1 MTTFYPRIRK
11 ADASCYYPARYLYPN
26 PCFPLAVSEPLL
38 SVRNLTID
46 FHSHRGDTRAVAD
59 ISFDLHRGE
68 TLAIVGESGSGK
80 SVTSLALMGLI
91 PLPPGKISSGT
102 ALFQSPALGE
112 IDLLQL
118 TDKQLQQVR
127 GNDISMIFQE
137 PMTSLNP
144 VYTCGSQVVEALRLH
159 TTLTEKQAAARTV
172 ELFTMAQLPRPEKIF
187 SSYPHEISGGQKQR
201 VMIAMAMACNPAILI
216 ADEPTT
222 ALDVT
227 VQARM
232 LQLIDELRRERNT
245 AVLFITHDLGVVAEI
260 ADRIMVM
267 YRGRV
272 VEQGRVLDIFTNPQH
287 PYTRGLLA
295 CRPKLSI
302 GRKKLPVVADFM
314 QETADGSMIS
324 TSDGIP
330 QLAANELAVLP
341 QTETDFTKT
350 FPVEHNQVPRS
361 FEDIGNMETAPLES
375 GQLVPEAAPGEVLQP
390 TDGATLAETPM
401 VHTVD
406 QPLVAS
412 NEKAVRVSSPTS
424 AGRVEKPLLQVEN
437 LKVHFPVR
445 KGIFRRT
452 TEVVRAVDD
461 VSFDIYP
468 GETVGLVGESGCGK
482 TTLGRALLRLVE
494 PTSGSILFEGIDLA
508 TLPAGELRRRR
519 REFQMVFQDPYAA
532 LNPIMTVGE
541 AILEPMRVHGVGGS
555 KAEQKA
561 RVLDLLRTVGL
572 REDHFLRYPHEFSGG
587 QRQRI
592 CIARALALQ
601 PKCII
606 CDESVS
612 ALDVSVQA
620 QVLNLLNDLK
630 RDFGITYLFITHD
643 LSVARFMSD
652 RLLVMSKGKIVE
664 SGPATEVY
672 ANPQNEYTRT
682 LLAAIPKDEP
692 ADIRAAVARRAY

>member
-1 MTTFYPRIRK
+1 
-11 ADASCYYPARYLYPN
+11 
-26 PCFPLAVSEPLL
+26 VSAPIL

-46 FHSHRGDTRAVAD
+46 FASHRGNTRAVSD
-59 ISFDLHRGE
+59 VSFDLHRGE

-91 PLPPGKISSGT
+91 PLPPGQIT
-102 ALFQSPALGE
+102 AGETRFHSEALGE
-112 IDLLQL
+112 VDLLKL
-118 TDKQLQQVR
+118 TDKELQQVR

-159 TTLTEKQAAARTV
+159 TTLDSKQAEARTV

-187 SSYPHEISGGQKQR
+187 KSYPHEISGGQKQR

-232 LQLIDELRRERNT
+232 LELIDQLRRQHNT

-272 VEQGRVLDIFTNPQH
+272 VEQGAVLDIFTNPQH
-287 PYTRGLLA
+287 PYTKGLLA

-302 GRKKLPVVADFM
+302 GRKKLPVVSDFM
-314 QETADGSMIS
+314 QETADGCFIATKSG
-324 TSDGIP
+324 TT
-330 QLAANELAVLP
+330 QLAASESNELPVTTP
-341 QTETDFTKT
+341 KNGTETTKT
-350 FPVEHNQVPRS
+350 FPVEHPDVPHFDNAS
-361 FEDIGNMETAPLES
+361 FGLESAPILES
-375 GQLVPEAAPGEVLQP
+375 GQLL
-390 TDGATLAETPM
+390 
-401 VHTVD
+401 
-406 QPLVAS
+406 PLVGSTEVAALPAPDLAVVDTKPQQFHEVKAIQAPSHAS
-412 NEKAVRVSSPTS
+412 AQV
-424 AGRVEKPLLQVEN
+424 PLLQVQDLN
-437 LKVHFPVR
+437 VHFPIR
-445 KGIFRRT
+445 KGFFNRKS
-452 TEVVRAVDD
+452 EVVRAVDG

-494 PTSGSILFEGIDLA
+494 PTSGSILFEGVDLA
-508 TLPAGELRRRR
+508 KLPAGELRRRR

-532 LNPIMTVGE
+532 LNPMMTVGE
-541 AILEPMRVHGVGGS
+541 AILEPMQVHNVGGT
-555 KAEQKA
+555 KQQQKA
-561 RVLDLLRTVGL
+561 RVVELLETVGL
-572 REDHFLRYPHEFSGG
+572 TEAQYQRYPHEFSGG

-630 RDFGITYLFITHD
+630 REFNITYLFITHD

-652 RLLVMSKGKIVE
+652 RLLVMRQGQIVE
-664 SGPATEVY
+664 SGPAANLY
-672 ANPQNEYTRT
+672 AHPQHEYTRQ

-692 ADIRAAVARRAY
+692 ADIRAAVASRA

>member
-1 MTTFYPRIRK
+1 
-11 ADASCYYPARYLYPN
+11 
-26 PCFPLAVSEPLL
+26 VSAPIL
-38 SVRNLTID
+38 SVRYLTID
-46 FHSHRGDTRAVAD
+46 FASHRGNTRAVSD
-59 ISFDLHRGE
+59 VSFDLHRGE

-91 PLPPGKISSGT
+91 PLPPGQIT
-102 ALFQSPALGE
+102 AGETRFHSEALGE
-112 IDLLQL
+112 VDLLKL
-118 TDKQLQQVR
+118 TDKELQQVR

-159 TTLTEKQAAARTV
+159 TTLSEKEAAARTV

-187 SSYPHEISGGQKQR
+187 KSYPHEISGGQKQR

-232 LQLIDELRRERNT
+232 LELIDQLRRQHNT

-272 VEQGRVLDIFTNPQH
+272 VEQGAVLDIFTNPQH
-287 PYTRGLLA
+287 PYTKGLLA

-302 GRKKLPVVADFM
+302 GRKKLPVVSDFM
-314 QETADGSMIS
+314 QETADGGFIATKSG
-324 TSDGIP
+324 TT
-330 QLAANELAVLP
+330 QLTASESNELPVDAP
-341 QTETDFTKT
+341 KNETETTKT
-350 FPVEHNQVPRS
+350 FPVEHHDVPHSDNSS
-361 FEDIGNMETAPLES
+361 FGLESAPSLES
-375 GQLVPEAAPGEVLQP
+375 GQLLPVVDSTEVAAVPVPDLAVVDTKFQQFQEA
-390 TDGATLAETPM
+390 
-401 VHTVD
+401 
-406 QPLVAS
+406 
-412 NEKAVRVSSPTS
+412 KAIQVPSHPS
-424 AGRVEKPLLQVEN
+424 AQVPLLQVQGLN
-437 LKVHFPVR
+437 VHFPIR
-445 KGIFRRT
+445 KGFFNRKP
-452 TEVVRAVDD
+452 EVVRAVDG

-494 PTSGSILFEGIDLA
+494 PTSGSILFEGVDLA
-508 TLPAGELRRRR
+508 KLPAGELRRRR

-532 LNPIMTVGE
+532 LNPMMTVGE
-541 AILEPMRVHGVGGS
+541 AILEPMQVHNVGGT
-555 KAEQKA
+555 KQQQKA
-561 RVLDLLRTVGL
+561 RVVELLETVGL
-572 REDHFLRYPHEFSGG
+572 IEAQYQRYPHEFSGG

-630 RDFGITYLFITHD
+630 REFNITYLFITHD

-652 RLLVMSKGKIVE
+652 RLLVMRQGQIVE
-664 SGPATEVY
+664 SGPAADLY
-672 ANPQNEYTRT
+672 AHPQHEYTRQ

-692 ADIRAAVARRAY
+692 ADIRAAVASRA

>member
-1 MTTFYPRIRK
+1 MSQPI
-11 ADASCYYPARYLYPN
+11 
-26 PCFPLAVSEPLL
+26 L

-46 FHSHRGDTRAVAD
+46 FASHRGNTRAVD
-59 ISFDLHRGE
+59 SISFELKRGE

-91 PLPPGKISSGT
+91 PMPPGHIASGE
-102 ALFQSPALGE
+102 AKFQSEALGE
-112 IDLLQL
+112 VDLLKL
-118 TDKQLQQVR
+118 TDEQLQKVR

-144 VYTCGSQVVEALRLH
+144 VYTCGSQVMEALRLH
-159 TTLTEKQAAARTV
+159 TTLSEKGAEARTV

-187 SSYPHEISGGQKQR
+187 KSYPHEISGGQKQR

-232 LQLIDELRRERNT
+232 LRLIDDLRRKHNT
-245 AVLFITHDLGVVAEI
+245 AVIFITHDLGVVAEI
-260 ADRIMVM
+260 ADRILVM

-272 VEQGRVLDIFTNPQH
+272 VEQGAVLDIFTNPQH
-287 PYTRGLLA
+287 PYTKGLLA
-295 CRPKLSI
+295 CRPKLSV
-302 GRKKLPVVADFM
+302 GRKRLPVVADFM
-314 QETADGSMIS
+314 QEMADGSFITTES
-324 TSDGIP
+324 AP
-330 QLAANELAVLP
+330 VQLSSG
-341 QTETDFTKT
+341 ETGESSYNSAETTKT
-350 FPVEHNQVPRS
+350 FPVEHSVSRPKEPVS
-361 FEDIGNMETAPLES
+361 GLKTAPAAES
-375 GQLVPEAAPGEVLQP
+375 GLPLPAVETGMVTPVADSASQLADLSKEEALGQP
-390 TDGATLAETPM
+390 QGAGGVTQLPM
-401 VHTVD
+401 
-406 QPLVAS
+406 
-412 NEKAVRVSSPTS
+412 NS
-424 AGRVEKPLLQVEN
+424 APLLQVEN
-437 LKVHFPVR
+437 LNVHFPIR
-445 KGIFRRT
+445 KGFLRRRT
-452 TEVVRAVDD
+452 EYVRAVDG

-482 TTLGRALLRLVE
+482 TTLGRTLLRLVE
-494 PTSGSILFEGIDLA
+494 PTSGSMLFEGVDLA
-508 TLPAGELRRRR
+508 QLPAGELRRRR

-532 LNPIMTVGE
+532 LNPMMTIGE
-541 AILEPMRVHGVGGS
+541 AILEPMRVHGVGGT
-555 KAEQKA
+555 KQQQKA
-561 RVLDLLRTVGL
+561 RVLELLRTVGL
-572 REDHFLRYPHEFSGG
+572 KEEHYLRYPHEFSGG

-606 CDESVS
+606 CDEAVS

-630 RDFGITYLFITHD
+630 REFGITYLFITHD

-652 RLLVMSKGKIVE
+652 RILVMRQGQIVE
-664 SGPATEVY
+664 SGPAAEVY
-672 ANPQNEYTRT
+672 ANPQHEYTRQ

-692 ADIRAAVARRAY
+692 ADIRAAVASRA

>member
-1 MTTFYPRIRK
+1 M
-11 ADASCYYPARYLYPN
+11 
-26 PCFPLAVSEPLL
+26 SEPIL

-46 FHSHRGDTRAVAD
+46 FSSHRGDTRAVAD
-59 ISFDLHRGE
+59 VSFDLHRGE

-91 PLPPGKISSGT
+91 PLPPGRITTGEARFHSE
-102 ALFQSPALGE
+102 ALGE
-112 IDLLQL
+112 VDLLKL
-118 TDKQLQQVR
+118 TEEQLQKVR

-159 TTLTEKQAAARTV
+159 TNLDAKQAEARTV

-187 SSYPHEISGGQKQR
+187 KSYPHEISGGQKQR

-232 LQLIDELRRERNT
+232 LQLIDQLRRQHNT

-260 ADRIMVM
+260 ADRILVM

-272 VEQGRVLDIFTNPQH
+272 VEQGPVLDIFTNPQH
-287 PYTRGLLA
+287 PYTKGLLA
-295 CRPKLSI
+295 CRPKLSV

-314 QETADGSMIS
+314 RETADGGFISMEEPITQVVAAENGVVAVEPS
-324 TSDGIP
+324 KNGI
-330 QLAANELAVLP
+330 
-341 QTETDFTKT
+341 ETTKT
-350 FPVEHNQVPRS
+350 FPVEHPNVPHLS
-361 FEDIGNMETAPLES
+361 NGILGVETAPTLES
-375 GQLVPEAAPGEVLQP
+375 GQPLPTAGGDAAVFGVSPTNGAASRAEV
-390 TDGATLAETPM
+390 T
-401 VHTVD
+401 
-406 QPLVAS
+406 
-412 NEKAVRVSSPTS
+412 SSPLFNGTNEQS
-424 AGRVEKPLLQVEN
+424 QGTPPINGTAPLLQVEN
-437 LKVHFPVR
+437 LNVHFPIR
-445 KGIFRRT
+445 KGFFNRKP
-452 TEVVRAVDD
+452 EVVRAVDG

-494 PTSGSILFEGIDLA
+494 PTSGSILFEGVDLA
-508 TLPAGELRRRR
+508 KLPAGELRRRR

-532 LNPIMTVGE
+532 LNPMMTVGE
-541 AILEPMRVHGVGGS
+541 AILEPMRVHGVGGT
-555 KAEQKA
+555 KQQQKA
-561 RVLDLLRTVGL
+561 RVLELLRTVGL
-572 REDHFLRYPHEFSGG
+572 TEAQYQRYPHEFSGG

-630 RDFGITYLFITHD
+630 REFNITYLFITHD

-652 RLLVMSKGKIVE
+652 RLLVMRQGQIVE
-664 SGPATEVY
+664 SGPAADLY
-672 ANPQNEYTRT
+672 ANPQHEYTKQ

-692 ADIRAAVARRAY
+692 ADIRAAVASRAVATF

>member
-1 MTTFYPRIRK
+1 M
-11 ADASCYYPARYLYPN
+11 
-26 PCFPLAVSEPLL
+26 SEPIL

-46 FHSHRGDTRAVAD
+46 FASHRGNTRAVSD
-59 ISFDLHRGE
+59 VSFDLRRGE

-91 PLPPGKISSGT
+91 PLPPGRITTGEARFHSE
-102 ALFQSPALGE
+102 ALGE
-112 IDLLQL
+112 VDLLKL
-118 TDKQLQQVR
+118 TDKELQQVR

-159 TTLTEKQAAARTV
+159 TNLDAKQAEARTV

-187 SSYPHEISGGQKQR
+187 KSYPHEISGGQKQR

-232 LQLIDELRRERNT
+232 LQLIDQLRRQHNT

-260 ADRIMVM
+260 ADRILVM

-272 VEQGRVLDIFTNPQH
+272 VEQGPVLDIFTNPQH
-287 PYTRGLLA
+287 PYTKGLLA
-295 CRPKLSI
+295 CRPKLSV

-314 QETADGSMIS
+314 RETADGGFIAL
-324 TSDGIP
+324 DGVP
-330 QLAANELAVLP
+330 AQLLASENNELAIDSP
-341 QTETDFTKT
+341 KNGIETTKT
-350 FPVEHNQVPRS
+350 FPVEHQDVPHPRVP
-361 FEDIGNMETAPLES
+361 FFGVEDAPASES
-375 GQLVPEAAPGEVLQP
+375 GQLLPAVDTIEVGAPLASELVITADTEPIQLREATTIQAPKLTGSQAP
-390 TDGATLAETPM
+390 I
-401 VHTVD
+401 
-406 QPLVAS
+406 
-412 NEKAVRVSSPTS
+412 
-424 AGRVEKPLLQVEN
+424 LQVEN
-437 LKVHFPVR
+437 LNVHFPIR
-445 KGIFRRT
+445 KGFFNRKP
-452 TEVVRAVDD
+452 EVVRAVDG
-461 VSFDIYP
+461 VSFNIYP

-494 PTSGSILFEGIDLA
+494 PTSGSILFEGVDLA
-508 TLPAGELRRRR
+508 KLPTGELRRRR

-532 LNPIMTVGE
+532 LNPMMTVGE
-541 AILEPMRVHGVGGS
+541 AILEPMQVHNVGGT
-555 KAEQKA
+555 KQQQKA
-561 RVLDLLRTVGL
+561 RVLELLRTVGL
-572 REDHFLRYPHEFSGG
+572 TEAQYQRYPHEFSGG

-630 RDFGITYLFITHD
+630 REFNITYLFITHD

-652 RLLVMSKGKIVE
+652 RLLVMRQGQIVE
-664 SGPATEVY
+664 SGPAADLY
-672 ANPQNEYTRT
+672 AHPQHEYTRQ

-692 ADIRAAVARRAY
+692 ADIRAAVASRA

>member
-1 MTTFYPRIRK
+1 MMLSVLQSFSTYLYLPHLRSV
-11 ADASCYYPARYLYPN
+11 ASCYLPS
-26 PCFPLAVSEPLL
+26 VSQPIL

-46 FHSHRGDTRAVAD
+46 FASHRGNTRAVD
-59 ISFDLHRGE
+59 SISFELKRGE

-91 PLPPGKISSGT
+91 PLPPGRITTGE
-102 ALFQSPALGE
+102 AWFQSEALGE
-112 IDLLQL
+112 VDLLKL
-118 TDKQLQQVR
+118 TDKELQQVR

-159 TTLTEKQAAARTV
+159 TTLSEKEAEARTV

-187 SSYPHEISGGQKQR
+187 KSYPHEISGGQKQR

-232 LQLIDELRRERNT
+232 LRLIDDLRREHNT
-245 AVLFITHDLGVVAEI
+245 AVIFITHDLGVVAEI
-260 ADRIMVM
+260 ADRILVM

-272 VEQGRVLDIFTNPQH
+272 VEQGAVLDIFTNPQH
-287 PYTRGLLA
+287 PYTKGLLA
-295 CRPKLSI
+295 CRPKLSV
-302 GRKKLPVVADFM
+302 GRKRLPVVADFM
-314 QETADGSMIS
+314 QETADGSFITTES
-324 TSDGIP
+324 AAV
-330 QLAANELAVLP
+330 QLPIA
-341 QTETDFTKT
+341 ETGESSYNGAEITKT
-350 FPVEHNQVPRS
+350 FPVEHSVSRPKEPV
-361 FEDIGNMETAPLES
+361 FGLETA
-375 GQLVPEAAPGEVLQP
+375 AA
-390 TDGATLAETPM
+390 AETG
-401 VHTVD
+401 
-406 QPLVAS
+406 QPLPADAAVIPPITEPPGIPANYAAGQPPKVEVEQVLEQPQS
-412 NEKAVRVSSPTS
+412 GLAANPEVRQTKA
-424 AGRVEKPLLQVEN
+424 LLQVEN
-437 LKVHFPVR
+437 LNVHFPIR
-445 KGIFRRT
+445 KGFLRRK
-452 TEVVRAVDD
+452 TEYVRAVDG

-482 TTLGRALLRLVE
+482 TTLGRTLLRLVE
-494 PTSGSILFEGIDLA
+494 PTSGSMLFEGVDLA
-508 TLPAGELRRRR
+508 LLPAGELRRRR

-532 LNPIMTVGE
+532 LNPMMTIGE
-541 AILEPMRVHGVGGS
+541 AILEPMRVHGVGGT
-555 KAEQKA
+555 KQQQKA
-561 RVLDLLRTVGL
+561 RVLELLRTVGL
-572 REDHFLRYPHEFSGG
+572 KEEHYLRYPHEFSGG

-606 CDESVS
+606 CDEAVS

-630 RDFGITYLFITHD
+630 REFGITYLFITHD

-652 RLLVMSKGKIVE
+652 RILVMRQGQIVE
-664 SGPATEVY
+664 SGPAAEVY
-672 ANPQNEYTRT
+672 ANPQHEYTRQ

-692 ADIRAAVARRAY
+692 ADIRAAVASRA

>member
-1 MTTFYPRIRK
+1 MSQPI
-11 ADASCYYPARYLYPN
+11 
-26 PCFPLAVSEPLL
+26 L

-46 FHSHRGDTRAVAD
+46 FASHRGNTRAVD
-59 ISFDLHRGE
+59 SISFELKRGE

-91 PLPPGKISSGT
+91 PLPPGRITTGE
-102 ALFQSPALGE
+102 AWFQSEALGE
-112 IDLLQL
+112 VDLLKL
-118 TDKQLQQVR
+118 TDKELQQVR

-159 TTLTEKQAAARTV
+159 TKLNEKEAEARTV

-187 SSYPHEISGGQKQR
+187 KSYPHEISGGQKQR

-232 LQLIDELRRERNT
+232 LRLIDDLRREHNT
-245 AVLFITHDLGVVAEI
+245 AVIFITHDLGVVAEI
-260 ADRIMVM
+260 ADRILVM

-272 VEQGRVLDIFTNPQH
+272 VEQGAVLDIFTNPQH
-287 PYTRGLLA
+287 PYTKGLLA
-295 CRPKLSI
+295 CRPKLSV
-302 GRKKLPVVADFM
+302 GRKRLPVVADFM
-314 QETADGSMIS
+314 QETADGSFITTES
-324 TSDGIP
+324 ASV
-330 QLAANELAVLP
+330 QLPIA
-341 QTETDFTKT
+341 ETGESSYNGAETTKT
-350 FPVEHNQVPRS
+350 FPVEHPVSRPKEPA
-361 FEDIGNMETAPLES
+361 FGLETAPAAES
-375 GQLVPEAAPGEVLQP
+375 GLPLPAEATGIPMVAELQDISANRPVSQPPKVEVEDVSEQPQSGLAANPAAPKP
-390 TDGATLAETPM
+390 
-401 VHTVD
+401 
-406 QPLVAS
+406 
-412 NEKAVRVSSPTS
+412 
-424 AGRVEKPLLQVEN
+424 KPLLQVEN
-437 LKVHFPVR
+437 LNVHFPIR
-445 KGIFRRT
+445 KGFLRRK
-452 TEVVRAVDD
+452 TEYVRAVDG

-482 TTLGRALLRLVE
+482 TTLGRTLLRLVE
-494 PTSGSILFEGIDLA
+494 PTSGSMLFEGVDLA
-508 TLPAGELRRRR
+508 KLPAGELRRRR

-532 LNPIMTVGE
+532 LNPMMTIGE
-541 AILEPMRVHGVGGS
+541 AILEPMRVHGVGGT
-555 KAEQKA
+555 KQQQKA
-561 RVLDLLRTVGL
+561 RVLELLRTVGL
-572 REDHFLRYPHEFSGG
+572 KEEHYLRYPHEFSGG

-606 CDESVS
+606 CDEAVS

-630 RDFGITYLFITHD
+630 REFGITYLFITHD

-652 RLLVMSKGKIVE
+652 RILVMRQGQIVE
-664 SGPATEVY
+664 SGPAAEVY
-672 ANPQNEYTRT
+672 ANPQHEYTRQ

-692 ADIRAAVARRAY
+692 ADIRAAVASRA

>member
-1 MTTFYPRIRK
+1 M
-11 ADASCYYPARYLYPN
+11 L
-26 PCFPLAVSEPLL
+26 EPLL
-38 SVRNLTID
+38 TVANLTID
-46 FHSHRGDTRAVAD
+46 FSSHRGDTRAVEGV
-59 ISFDLHRGE
+59 SFELHRGE

-91 PLPPGKISSGT
+91 PMPPGKVAAGT
-102 ALFQSPALGE
+102 ARFQSAALGE
-112 IDLLQL
+112 VDLLTL
-118 TDKQLQQVR
+118 TDEQLRQVR

-159 TTLTEKQAAARTV
+159 TSLSEKQAAARTV
-172 ELFTMAQLPRPEKIF
+172 ELFTMAQLPRPAEIF
-187 SSYPHEISGGQKQR
+187 ASYPHQISGGQKQR

-232 LQLIDELRRERNT
+232 LQLIDGLRRDHGT

-260 ADRIMVM
+260 ADRILVM
-267 YRGRV
+267 YRGKV
-272 VEQGRVLDIFTNPQH
+272 VEQGPVLDIFTRPQH
-287 PYTRGLLA
+287 PYTKGLLA
-295 CRPKLSI
+295 CRPKLSV
-302 GRKKLPVVADFM
+302 GQKRLPVVADFM
-314 QETADGSMIS
+314 REDANGGFSATDASRGEAA
-324 TSDGIP
+324 
-330 QLAANELAVLP
+330 QLLAVELGAADH
-341 QTETDFTKT
+341 QASQNGGETTKM
-350 FPVEHNQVPRS
+350 FPVEHSNVPRPA
-361 FEDIGNMETAPLES
+361 DTPVNLETAPLES
-375 GQLVPEAAPGEVLQP
+375 GQLLPVVGSVADSSDEFMALPPLDAPQEPAAQ
-390 TDGATLAETPM
+390 GAFGANLNS
-401 VHTVD
+401 
-406 QPLVAS
+406 S
-412 NEKAVRVSSPTS
+412 NEGRLPGAPTS
-424 AGRVEKPLLQVEN
+424 IQDPKSPSPQDPILSVKN
-437 LKVHFPVR
+437 LRVHFPIS
-445 KGIFRRT
+445 KGFFRRS
-452 TEVVRAVDD
+452 TEVVRAVDG

-494 PTSGSILFEGIDLA
+494 LTAGSILFEGIDLA

-532 LNPIMTVGE
+532 LNPMMTVGE

-555 KAEQKA
+555 KAAQKA
-561 RVLDLLRTVGL
+561 KVLELLQTVGL
-572 REDHFLRYPHEFSGG
+572 SETHFQRYPHEFSGG

-630 RDFGITYLFITHD
+630 REFGITYLFITHD
-643 LSVARFMSD
+643 LSVARFMAD
-652 RLLVMSKGKIVE
+652 RLLVMSKGQIVE
-664 SGPATEVY
+664 SGPAAEVY
-672 ANPQNEYTRT
+672 AHPQNDYTKT

-692 ADIRAAVARRAY
+692 ADIRAAVASRR

>member
-1 MTTFYPRIRK
+1 M
-11 ADASCYYPARYLYPN
+11 SQ
-26 PCFPLAVSEPLL
+26 PLL

-46 FHSHRGDTRAVAD
+46 FQSHRGNTRAVAD
-59 ISFDLHRGE
+59 ISFDLRRGE

-91 PLPPGKISSGT
+91 PLPPGQIVSGV
-102 ALFQSPALGE
+102 ARFQSEALGE
-112 IDLLQL
+112 VDLLKL
-118 TDKQLQQVR
+118 PEEQLQKVR
-127 GNDISMIFQE
+127 GNDIGMIFQE

-144 VYTCGSQVVEALRLH
+144 VYTCGHQVVEALRLH
-159 TTLTEKQAAARTV
+159 TPLTEKEAEARTV

-187 SSYPHEISGGQKQR
+187 KSYPHEISGGQKQR

-232 LQLIDELRRERNT
+232 LRLIDDLRRQHHT
-245 AVLFITHDLGVVAEI
+245 AVIFITHDLGVVAEI
-260 ADRIMVM
+260 ADRILVM

-272 VEQGRVLDIFTNPQH
+272 VEQGPVLDIFTNPQH
-287 PYTRGLLA
+287 PYTKGLLA
-295 CRPKLSI
+295 CRPKLSV

-314 QETADGSMIS
+314 QETADGSFIS
-324 TSDGIP
+324 TETT
-330 QLAANELAVLP
+330 AAQVAEGYPADSSAAASQNGPDTA
-341 QTETDFTKT
+341 KT
-350 FPVEHNQVPRS
+350 FPVEHAVSR
-361 FEDIGNMETAPLES
+361 FEDHAFGLENAPGLES
-375 GQLVPEAAPGEVLQP
+375 GQLLPLEAGLETLLPAP
-390 TDGATLAETPM
+390 TAET
-401 VHTVD
+401 
-406 QPLVAS
+406 AS
-412 NEKAVRVSSPTS
+412 GSTSSKVSTNQAPKPPSPQ
-424 AGRVEKPLLQVEN
+424 GPLLSIQN
-437 LKVHFPVR
+437 LNVHFPIR
-445 KGIFRRT
+445 KGFFNRKP
-452 TEVVRAVDD
+452 EFVRAVDG

-482 TTLGRALLRLVE
+482 TTLGRTILRLVE
-494 PTSGSILFEGIDLA
+494 PTSGSILFEGVDLA
-508 TLPAGELRRRR
+508 KLPAEQLRRRR

-532 LNPIMTVGE
+532 LNPMMTVGE
-541 AILEPMRVHGVGGS
+541 AILEPMRVHGVGGT
-555 KAEQKA
+555 KQEQKA
-561 RVLDLLRTVGL
+561 RVLELLRTVGL
-572 REDHFLRYPHEFSGG
+572 KEEHYLRYPHEFSGG

-630 RDFGITYLFITHD
+630 REFGITYLFITHD

-652 RLLVMSKGKIVE
+652 RLLVMRQGQIVE
-664 SGPATEVY
+664 SGPAAEVY
-672 ANPQNEYTRT
+672 ANPRHEYTRQ
-682 LLAAIPKDEP
+682 LLAAIPKDTP
-692 ADIRAAVARRAY
+692 ADIRAAVASRA

>member
-1 MTTFYPRIRK
+1 MSQPI
-11 ADASCYYPARYLYPN
+11 
-26 PCFPLAVSEPLL
+26 L

-46 FHSHRGDTRAVAD
+46 FASHRGNTRAVD
-59 ISFDLHRGE
+59 SISFELKRGE

-91 PLPPGKISSGT
+91 PLPPGRITTGE
-102 ALFQSPALGE
+102 AWFQSEALGE
-112 IDLLQL
+112 VDLLKL
-118 TDKQLQQVR
+118 TDKELQQVR

-159 TTLTEKQAAARTV
+159 TTLSEKEAEARTV

-187 SSYPHEISGGQKQR
+187 KSYPHEISGGQKQR

-232 LQLIDELRRERNT
+232 LRLIDDLRREHNT
-245 AVLFITHDLGVVAEI
+245 AVIFITHDLGVVAEI
-260 ADRIMVM
+260 ADRILVM

-272 VEQGRVLDIFTNPQH
+272 VEQGAVLDIFTNPQH
-287 PYTRGLLA
+287 PYTKGLLA
-295 CRPKLSI
+295 CRPKLSV
-302 GRKKLPVVADFM
+302 GRKRLPVVADFM
-314 QETADGSMIS
+314 QETADGSFITTES
-324 TSDGIP
+324 AAV
-330 QLAANELAVLP
+330 QLPIA
-341 QTETDFTKT
+341 ETGESSYNGAEITKT
-350 FPVEHNQVPRS
+350 FPVEHSVSRPKEPV
-361 FEDIGNMETAPLES
+361 FGLETA
-375 GQLVPEAAPGEVLQP
+375 AA
-390 TDGATLAETPM
+390 AETG
-401 VHTVD
+401 
-406 QPLVAS
+406 QPLPADAAVIPPITEPPGIPANYAAGQPPKVEVEQVLEQPQS
-412 NEKAVRVSSPTS
+412 GLAANPEVRQTKA
-424 AGRVEKPLLQVEN
+424 LLQVEN
-437 LKVHFPVR
+437 LNVHFPIR
-445 KGIFRRT
+445 KGFLRRK
-452 TEVVRAVDD
+452 TEYVRAVDG

-482 TTLGRALLRLVE
+482 TTLGRTLLRLVE
-494 PTSGSILFEGIDLA
+494 PTSGSMLFEGVDLA
-508 TLPAGELRRRR
+508 LLPAGELRRRR

-532 LNPIMTVGE
+532 LNPMMTIGE
-541 AILEPMRVHGVGGS
+541 AILEPMRVHGVGGT
-555 KAEQKA
+555 KQQQKA
-561 RVLDLLRTVGL
+561 RVLELLRTVGL
-572 REDHFLRYPHEFSGG
+572 KEEHYLRYPHEFSGG

-606 CDESVS
+606 CDEAVS

-630 RDFGITYLFITHD
+630 REFGITYLFITHD

-652 RLLVMSKGKIVE
+652 RILVMRQGQIVE
-664 SGPATEVY
+664 SGPAAEVY
-672 ANPQNEYTRT
+672 ANPQHEYTRQ

-692 ADIRAAVARRAY
+692 ADIRAAVASRA

>member
-1 MTTFYPRIRK
+1 MQQ
-11 ADASCYYPARYLYPN
+11 
-26 PCFPLAVSEPLL
+26 PLL
-38 SVRNLTID
+38 SVSNLTID
-46 FHSHRGDTRAVAD
+46 FNSHRGATRAVNN
-59 ISFDLHRGE
+59 ISFELHRGE

-91 PLPPGKISSGT
+91 PMPPGRIVSGET
-102 ALFQSPALGE
+102 RFQSAQLGE
-112 IDLLQL
+112 IDLLKLSDQ
-118 TDKQLQQVR
+118 QLQQVR

-159 TTLTEKQAAARTV
+159 TKLNEKEAAARTV

-187 SSYPHEISGGQKQR
+187 TSYPHEISGGQKQR

-232 LQLIDELRRERNT
+232 LQLIDDLRREHNT

-260 ADRIMVM
+260 ADRILVM

-287 PYTRGLLA
+287 PYTKGLLA

-302 GRKKLPVVADFM
+302 GKKRLPVVADFM
-314 QETADGSMIS
+314 REAPDGSFITTETAFAQPADGE
-324 TSDGIP
+324 G
-330 QLAANELAVLP
+330 AVLSISNP
-341 QTETDFTKT
+341 QNSNETTKT
-350 FPVEHNQVPRS
+350 FPVEHRVSQLAEPLVGFN
-361 FEDIGNMETAPLES
+361 TAPATES
-375 GQLVPEAAPGEVLQP
+375 GQPLPSTAAVPSLVGVIEDLTAGKQGGRVAANGPHQENGVVA
-390 TDGATLAETPM
+390 ATLAS
-401 VHTVD
+401 
-406 QPLVAS
+406 AS
-412 NEKAVRVSSPTS
+412 T
-424 AGRVEKPLLQVEN
+424 PLLQVEN
-437 LKVHFPVR
+437 LQVYFPIR
-445 KGIFRRT
+445 KGFFNRKP
-452 TEVVRAVDD
+452 EFVKAVDG
-461 VSFDIYP
+461 VSFDIYR

-494 PTSGSILFEGIDLA
+494 PTAGRILFEGTDLA
-508 TLPAGELRRRR
+508 ALPTGELRRRR

-532 LNPIMTVGE
+532 LNPMMTVGE
-541 AILEPMRVHGVGGS
+541 AILEPMRVHGVGGT
-555 KAEQKA
+555 KAQQKA
-561 RVLDLLRTVGL
+561 RVQELLLTVGL
-572 REDHFLRYPHEFSGG
+572 RDDHYLRYPHEFSGG

-601 PKCII
+601 PKCIV

-652 RLLVMSKGKIVE
+652 RLLVMSKGQIVE
-664 SGPATEVY
+664 SGPAAQVY
-672 ANPQNEYTRT
+672 AHPQHEYTRT
-682 LLAAIPKDEP
+682 LLGAIPKDEP
-692 ADIRAAVARRAY
+692 ADIRAAVARRL

>member
-1 MTTFYPRIRK
+1 MP
-11 ADASCYYPARYLYPN
+11 
-26 PCFPLAVSEPLL
+26 EPLL
-38 SVRNLTID
+38 SVRDLTID
-46 FHSHRGDTRAVAD
+46 FSSHRGDTRAVANV
-59 ISFDLHRGE
+59 SFDLHRGE

-102 ALFQSPALGE
+102 AVFQSPTLGE

-159 TTLTEKQAAARTV
+159 TTLTEKEAAARTV

-187 SSYPHEISGGQKQR
+187 GSYPHEISGGQKQR

-232 LQLIDELRRERNT
+232 LQLIDDLRREHNT

-267 YRGRV
+267 YRGKV

-314 QETADGSMIS
+314 QEMPDGSILP
-324 TSDGIP
+324 TSNGAVQLLAGESSVYP
-330 QLAANELAVLP
+330 QNENN
-341 QTETDFTKT
+341 FTKT
-350 FPVEHNQVPRS
+350 FPVEHDSVPRS
-361 FEDIGNMETAPLES
+361 ISDVGNLETAPLES
-375 GQLVPEAAPGEVLQP
+375 GQLLPEATSNALAAPIDTPVAVTAREQSG
-390 TDGATLAETPM
+390 AETA
-401 VHTVD
+401 
-406 QPLVAS
+406 PLPVSQAS
-412 NEKAVRVSSPTS
+412 NLDTSSNQDHKTPIPQ
-424 AGRVEKPLLQVEN
+424 VPLLHVEN
-437 LKVHFPVR
+437 LKVYFPIR
-445 KGIFRRT
+445 KGFFRRT
-452 TEVVRAVDD
+452 TEFVRAVDD
-461 VSFDIYP
+461 VSFTIYP

-482 TTLGRALLRLVE
+482 TTLGRTLLRLVE
-494 PTSGSILFEGIDLA
+494 PTSGSILFDGVDLA
-508 TLPAGELRRRR
+508 TLPSGELRRRR

-532 LNPIMTVGE
+532 LNPTMTVGE
-541 AILEPMRVHGVGGS
+541 AILEPMRVHGVGGT

-561 RVLDLLRTVGL
+561 RVLELLRTVGL

-630 RDFGITYLFITHD
+630 REFGITYLFITHD

-664 SGPATEVY
+664 SGPAADVY

-692 ADIRAAVARRAY
+692 ADIWAAVARREVV

>member
-1 MTTFYPRIRK
+1 MSQPI
-11 ADASCYYPARYLYPN
+11 
-26 PCFPLAVSEPLL
+26 L

-46 FHSHRGDTRAVAD
+46 FASHRGNTRAVAD
-59 ISFDLHRGE
+59 ISFDLRRGE

-91 PLPPGKISSGT
+91 PLPPGQITSGE
-102 ALFQSPALGE
+102 ARFQSEALGE
-112 IDLLQL
+112 VDLLQL
-118 TDKQLQQVR
+118 TDEQLQRVR

-159 TTLTEKQAAARTV
+159 TTLTEKEAAARTV

-232 LQLIDELRRERNT
+232 LRLIDDLRRQHNT
-245 AVLFITHDLGVVAEI
+245 AIIFITHDLGVVAEI
-260 ADRIMVM
+260 ADHILVM

-272 VEQGRVLDIFTNPQH
+272 VEQGTVLDIFTNPQH
-287 PYTRGLLA
+287 PYTKGLLA
-295 CRPKLSI
+295 CRPKLSV

-314 QETADGSMIS
+314 RETADGGFI
-324 TSDGIP
+324 
-330 QLAANELAVLP
+330 A
-341 QTETDFTKT
+341 TETGATQVVEGVAGERNTLTSQNGVEITKT
-350 FPVEHNQVPRS
+350 FPVEHPVSRLVEPH
-361 FEDIGNMETAPLES
+361 FGLETAPGAES
-375 GQLVPEAAPGEVLQP
+375 GQPLL
-390 TDGATLAETPM
+390 
-401 VHTVD
+401 
-406 QPLVAS
+406 LVADQKEGS
-412 NEKAVRVSSPTS
+412 LPTEQVAEDAVSGSSEKAGVRQSLPRTGSV
-424 AGRVEKPLLQVEN
+424 PLLQVEN
-437 LKVHFPVR
+437 LNVHFPIR
-445 KGIFRRT
+445 KGFFNRT
-452 TEVVRAVDD
+452 KEFVRAVDG

-482 TTLGRALLRLVE
+482 TTLGRTLLRLVE
-494 PTSGSILFEGIDLA
+494 PTSGSILFEGVDLA
-508 TLPAGELRRRR
+508 TLPADQLRRKR

-532 LNPIMTVGE
+532 LNPMMTVGE
-541 AILEPMRVHGVGGS
+541 AIREPMQVHGVGGT
-555 KAEQKA
+555 KQQQKDK
-561 RVLDLLRTVGL
+561 VLELLRTVGL
-572 REDHFLRYPHEFSGG
+572 RDEHYLRYPHEFSGG

-630 RDFGITYLFITHD
+630 REFGITYLFITHD

-652 RLLVMSKGKIVE
+652 RLLVMRQGKIVE
-664 SGPATEVY
+664 SGPAAELY
-672 ANPQNEYTRT
+672 ANPQHEYTRQ

-692 ADIRAAVARRAY
+692 ADIRAAVASRA

>member
-1 MTTFYPRIRK
+1 M
-11 ADASCYYPARYLYPN
+11 
-26 PCFPLAVSEPLL
+26 SEPIL

-46 FHSHRGDTRAVAD
+46 FASHRGNTRAVSD

-91 PLPPGKISSGT
+91 PLPPGRITTGQARFHSE
-102 ALFQSPALGE
+102 ALGE
-112 IDLLQL
+112 VDLLKL
-118 TDKQLQQVR
+118 DEEQLQQVR

-159 TTLTEKQAAARTV
+159 TKLDAKQAEARTV

-187 SSYPHEISGGQKQR
+187 KSYPHEISGGQKQR

-232 LQLIDELRRERNT
+232 LQLIDQLRRQHNT

-260 ADRIMVM
+260 ADRILVM

-272 VEQGRVLDIFTNPQH
+272 VEQGPVLDIFTNPQH
-287 PYTRGLLA
+287 PYTKGLLA
-295 CRPKLSI
+295 CRPKLSV

-314 QETADGSMIS
+314 RETADGGFIATGEAS
-324 TSDGIP
+324 T
-330 QLAANELAVLP
+330 QLSVSETSELIAEP
-341 QTETDFTKT
+341 SKNGTDTTKT
-350 FPVEHNQVPRS
+350 FPVEHSDVPHLS
-361 FEDIGNMETAPLES
+361 NSILGVESAPTLES
-375 GQLVPEAAPGEVLQP
+375 GQPLPV
-390 TDGATLAETPM
+390 TDGASGITIVADVENDSAGVPFHPASFNDSVT
-401 VHTVD
+401 TTEKSRGAT
-406 QPLVAS
+406 VAS
-412 NEKAVRVSSPTS
+412 STA
-424 AGRVEKPLLQVEN
+424 PLLQVEKLN
-437 LKVHFPVR
+437 VHFPIR
-445 KGIFRRT
+445 KGFFNRKP
-452 TEVVRAVDD
+452 EVVRAVDG

-494 PTSGSILFEGIDLA
+494 PTSGSILFEGVDLA
-508 TLPAGELRRRR
+508 KLPAGELRRRR

-532 LNPIMTVGE
+532 LNPMMTVGE
-541 AILEPMRVHGVGGS
+541 AILEPMRVHNVGGT
-555 KAEQKA
+555 KDQQKA
-561 RVLDLLRTVGL
+561 RVLELLRTVGL
-572 REDHFLRYPHEFSGG
+572 TEAQYQRYPHEFSGG

-630 RDFGITYLFITHD
+630 REFNITYLFITHD

-652 RLLVMSKGKIVE
+652 RLLVMRQGQIVE
-664 SGPATEVY
+664 SGPAAELY
-672 ANPQNEYTRT
+672 ANPQHEYTQQ

-692 ADIRAAVARRAY
+692 ADIRAAVASRL